1 MELYVAMSI
10 FFIIFMYLRYYTGAR
25 IWEFFASG
33 IAMYFV
39 FQFTDTLA
47 LMFIFIGV
55 SLYLLVDTFTGG
67 GTT

>member
-1 MELYVAMSI
+1 MDLYVAMAI

-33 IAMYFV
+33 LALYFAL
-39 FQFTDTLA
+39 QFTDTIA
-47 LMFIFIGV
+47 LMFIFIGLT
-55 SLYLLVDTFTGG
+55 LYLLIDTFTGG